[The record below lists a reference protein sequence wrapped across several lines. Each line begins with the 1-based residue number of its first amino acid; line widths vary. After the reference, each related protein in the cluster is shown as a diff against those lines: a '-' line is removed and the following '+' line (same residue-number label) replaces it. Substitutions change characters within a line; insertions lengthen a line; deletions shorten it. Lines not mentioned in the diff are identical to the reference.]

1 MNTTALLSRRRLA
14 SVLASALA
22 LGGLVAFAPTATAAQ
37 TGSPIAESG
46 VATWGISDYL
56 NSGNPGRPAPSAA
69 NYTAPAT
76 FTAAT
81 KLSTFGQGTGTVAA
95 DGSAT
100 LAFKG
105 STLNWAAG
113 TGNGWLQLADLEAT
127 FDATGAG
134 TVSAEVTYGTSA
146 SDSVWSETPS
156 QRGPQRIVIENLTP
170 DAEGGDAVYPA
181 SLSSQNYAFNET
193 ASAYTWTGLIGRWSN
208 EFIAFLAGDAVADPV
223 VPGWS
228 FKSTVVNN
236 VVNNVIRYPAALSF
250 TIDRTV
256 AATTVSP
263 TVDGDAINIGVNGT
277 GFLKSAPGLYV
288 SLRERTPGDSAY
300 AGQSLPMDAPTA
312 WVSNSAA
319 DVGTGEQS
327 AAASIGDD
335 GSFSAV
341 VPVSPA
347 VVAALDPAK
356 SYTIVTRKAHGQG
369 ASPTHA
375 SQVTET
381 PVDIAGLKQTTT
393 VTAPDVTAAAGTT
406 AVVDVTV
413 APETSGTP
421 TGAVQVLDGETV
433 KGTGTLTNGAASLSV
448 SGLGVGTKTYT
459 LVYQGASGYWRS
471 AGSVDITV
479 GKVASA
485 ITVGGPASVAYRAG
499 ATYTANVSAGTGNV
513 TITGAGV
520 GFTRPIVAGTATFVL
535 PTTLPAGVRTLT
547 FGYAGDASTNAATS
561 VNKKITIAKGA
572 TSLAAAVTS
581 KWSAIK
587 AGKFTIMVKS
597 VKGGPVPTGKVS
609 VVLKKGTKT
618 KVLTAK
624 VLVGG
629 KVVFTLPKSAK
640 GTWSVKVT
648 YLGSTQHV
656 GVSKT
661 WLIKVPAK

>member
-1 MNTTALLSRRRLA
+1 MITTGLRSRRRLA

-22 LGGLVAFAPTATAAQ
+22 LGGLVALAPTASAAQ
-37 TGSPIAESG
+37 TGTPIAESG

-81 KLSTFGQGTGTVAA
+81 KLSTFGQGNGTVAA

-113 TGNGWLQLADLEAT
+113 TGNGWLRLTDLEAT
-127 FDATGAG
+127 FDATGTG
-134 TVSAEVTYGTSA
+134 TVSAEVTYGTST

-170 DAEGGDAVYPA
+170 DAEVGDAVYPA
-181 SLSSQNYAFNET
+181 SLSSQGYAFTPT
-193 ASAYTWTGLIGRWSN
+193 ASTYTWNGLIGRWSD

-223 VPGWS
+223 IPGWS

-250 TIDRTV
+250 TMDRTV
-256 AATTVSP
+256 AATTVTPSIE
-263 TVDGDAINIGVNGT
+263 GDAINLAVNGT
-277 GFLKSAPGLYV
+277 GFLKTSPGLYV
-288 SLRERTPGDSAY
+288 SLRERTAGDSAY

-347 VVAALDPAK
+347 VVATLDPTK

-381 PVDIAGLKQTTT
+381 PVDIAALKQTTA
-393 VTAPDVTAAAGTT
+393 VTAPEVTAAAGT
-406 AVVDVTV
+406 AVVVEATV
-413 APETSGTP
+413 APATSGTP
-421 TGAVQVLDGETV
+421 TGTVDVLDGPTV
-433 KGTGTLTNGAASLSV
+433 LGTATLADGVASISV
-448 SGLGVGTKTYT
+448 PGLGVGSKSYT
-459 LVYQGASGYWRS
+459 LAYQGANGYWKS
-471 AGSVDITV
+471 AGSVVITV
-479 GKVASA
+479 GKVASVISVA
-485 ITVGGPASVAYRAG
+485 GPASVAYRTG
-499 ATYTANVSAGTGNV
+499 ATYTATVSAGTGNV
-513 TITGAGV
+513 TIAGAGLA
-520 GFTRPIVAGTATFVL
+520 FTRPIVAGQATFSL

-547 FGYAGDASTNAATS
+547 FGYAGDATTNAATS
-561 VNKKITIAKGA
+561 VNKTITIAKGA
-572 TSLAAAVTS
+572 TSVAAAVTS
-581 KWSAIK
+581 KWSSVR
-587 AGKFTIMVKS
+587 AGKLTVTVKS
-597 VKGGPVPTGKVS
+597 LKGGPVPTGKVS
-609 VVLKKGTKT
+609 VVIKKGTKT

-624 VLVGG
+624 VLAGG

-640 GTWSVKVT
+640 GTWSVKAR
-648 YLGSTQHV
+648 YLGSTQHL
-656 GVSKT
+656 GVVKT
-661 WLIKVPAK
+661 WLVKVRAR